1 MMEKHELMK
10 FLEPFMPEV
19 ELFMD
24 VNGQKVPVKEII
36 YDLEKDG
43 TGTVVLRPECPVLP
57 DLIGE
62 GDERFFLW
70 ADGACSGNPGPGGW
84 AYFLSAFSVEDGKYN
99 SMCTDKSS
107 GYLEGPTTNNA
118 MELEAVIEGLYA
130 AHSMAGGRSNRHII
144 TITSD
149 SEYVVKGITEARVAK
164 TNLPIWD
171 NLKAVLADMNEW
183 EIEWVRSSP
192 SNACHQ
198 WCDGAAKAAAKNKGD
213 IGVLKDAVAQD
224 LTLV

>member
-1 MMEKHELMK
+1 M
-10 FLEPFMPEV
+10 FSPEV
-19 ELFMD
+19 ELLILI
-24 VNGQKVPVKEII
+24 NGDRVPIKTLAYEISSN
-36 YDLEKDG
+36 G
-43 TGTVVLRPECPVLP
+43 TGVVLIEPKHIIKP
-57 DLIGE
+57 DVVRE

-99 SMCTDKSS
+99 SKSS

-118 MELEAVIEGLYA
+118 MELEAVIQGLKA
-130 AHSMAGGRSNRHII
+130 AQSMTDKRGDRHI

-164 TNLPIWD
+164 TNLPIW
-171 NLKAVLADMNEW
+171 NRLKAVLADMREDMNKW
-183 EIEWVRSSP
+183 EIEWIRSSP

-213 IGVLKDAVAQD
+213 IGVLKDAVAQAPT
-224 LTLV
+224 LT

>member
-1 MMEKHELMK
+1 MIR
-10 FLEPFMPEV
+10 FLEPFKPETDIFI
-19 ELFMD
+19 LTGG
-24 VNGQKVPVKEII
+24 NKIPIKTLSYEISESCLGRVLI
-36 YDLEKDG
+36 EPEHTTGSNLVREG
-43 TGTVVLRPECPVLP
+43 T
-57 DLIGE
+57 
-62 GDERFFLW
+62 ERFFLW

-84 AYFLSAFSVEDGKYN
+84 AYFISAFLIENGKYN
-99 SMCTDKSS
+99 DKSS
-107 GYLEGPTTNNA
+107 GYREGPTTNNA
-118 MELEAVIEGLYA
+118 MELEAVIQGLNA
-130 AHSMAGGRSNRHII
+130 AYLMTGKRGDRHKHAHFI

-164 TNLPIWD
+164 TNLPIW
-171 NLKAVLADMNEW
+171 NRLKAVLADMSEW

-192 SNACHQ
+192 SNTCHQ